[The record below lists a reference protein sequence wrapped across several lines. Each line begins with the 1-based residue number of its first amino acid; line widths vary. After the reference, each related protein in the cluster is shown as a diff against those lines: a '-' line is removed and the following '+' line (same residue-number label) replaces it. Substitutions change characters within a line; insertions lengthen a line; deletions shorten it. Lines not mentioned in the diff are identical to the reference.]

1 MTASPNAIGFV
12 HRARRKTQGTAL
24 TDPFLS
30 IGIFGTLI
38 QIKIFLIKKDSTFS
52 SDFDIVSLR
61 FRKQLAKP
69 FSM

>member
-1 MTASPNAIGFV
+1 MTASPNAIRFV
-12 HRARRKTQGTAL
+12 NRAKSKTRGTTL
-24 TDPFLS
+24 TDPLLS

-38 QIKIFLIKKDSTFS
+38 QIKIFLTKKDSTFS
-52 SDFDIVSLR
+52 SDFDIVSLH